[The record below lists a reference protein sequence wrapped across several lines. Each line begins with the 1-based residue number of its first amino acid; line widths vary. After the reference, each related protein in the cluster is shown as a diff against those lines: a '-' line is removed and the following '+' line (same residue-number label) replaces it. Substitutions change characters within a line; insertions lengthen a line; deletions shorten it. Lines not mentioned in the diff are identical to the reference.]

1 MSDTGEA
8 TINPDGTTTTTTS
21 TESTDPSEPTEPS
34 EPKSGTTA
42 GEDQTYTDQSSSTSD
57 DQQQEIPDPNQ
68 PSHRKGTD
76 PALYLA
82 ASFILFVVL
91 YILHYK
97 RQKKKQMDRESFFL
111 DMDGDKFNIQLP
123 KAVDEYYEVKDQCM
137 DAGWEPGKVSYPS
150 DYYKVYLACDYFIV
164 YLFLI
169 LHLFTTSNYLCK
181 KNIIVI

>member
-8 TINPDGTTTTTTS
+8 TINPDGTTTTTTTTTTS
-21 TESTDPSEPTEPS
+21 AEPPTEPTDPSEA
-34 EPKSGTTA
+34 KSGTTA
-42 GEDQTYTDQSSSTSD
+42 GEEQTYTDQSSSTFD

-68 PSHRKGTD
+68 PPHRKGTD

-97 RQKKKQMDRESFFL
+97 RQKKKQMDMESFFL

-123 KAVDEYYEVKDQCM
+123 KAVEEYYEVKDQCM
-137 DAGWEPGKVSYPS
+137 DAGWEPGRVSYS
-150 DYYKVYLACDYFIV
+150 
-164 YLFLI
+164 
-169 LHLFTTSNYLCK
+169 
-181 KNIIVI
+181 